1 MSNTVSQALT
11 TDLQSLAC
19 EIVDLYS
26 KGLESSAE
34 RLVEI
39 KVSELLEEYSLS
51 YVVKSCTKVVRESI
65 FNTYYGY
72 PFPGKQATEEE
83 RKQYFSK
90 PVSLFSQPKELRLE
104 VSKST
109 EKNLSEKRS
118 VKICF
123 PDSLIDKLLS
133 RALELLRSEGSRAK
147 DYYGKGIALELL
159 TGRRQY
165 SEICF
170 SAEFEP
176 LDPQTI
182 YVSGIAKSNI
192 EGVEIPVIGTDS
204 LEISQALEEVRQFI
218 SSREW
223 FNSETTSRD
232 VKTKIDKIV
241 RNIISSEFQPII
253 DSYYS
258 DLREKYGRAWVSV
271 FPKFST
277 HDFRALWVNICHK
290 RINRELS
297 DLGLY
302 ASQILGHT
310 SERNTRHYQTYRIV
324 SDKDFQNWKENEIPR
339 LFDK

>member
-1 MSNTVSQALT
+1 MTHTVSQALT
-11 TDLQSLAC
+11 TDLQALAR
-19 EIVDLYS
+19 EIVRLYS
-26 KGLESSAE
+26 EGLESQAE
-34 RLVEI
+34 GLAQD
-39 KVSELLEEYSLS
+39 KVSALLEDYSLS
-51 YVVKSCTKVVRESI
+51 YVVKSCTKVARESI
-65 FNTYYGY
+65 FEAYYGY

-83 RKQYFSK
+83 RNQYFSK
-90 PVSLFSQPKELRLE
+90 PVSLFSQPKGLRLE
-104 VSKST
+104 VTKTT
-109 EKNLSEKRS
+109 EKNLSEKRA

-133 RALELLRSEGSRAK
+133 KALELLRSEGTRAR
-147 DYYGKGIALELL
+147 DYYAKGVALELL

-170 SAEFEP
+170 SAEFQP

-182 YVSGIAKSNI
+182 YVSGIAKSNV
-192 EGVEIPVIGTDS
+192 EGVTIPVIGTDS
-204 LEISQALEEVRQFI
+204 LEISQALEEVREFI

-223 FNSETTSRD
+223 FTPETTSRD

-241 RNIISSEFQPII
+241 RDIISSEFQPII
-253 DSYYS
+253 NSYYS
-258 DLREKYGRAWVSV
+258 DLRENYGRAWVSV
-271 FPKFST
+271 FPNFST

-324 SDKDFQNWKENEIPR
+324 SDKDFQNWKDNEIPR
-339 LFDK
+339 LLG